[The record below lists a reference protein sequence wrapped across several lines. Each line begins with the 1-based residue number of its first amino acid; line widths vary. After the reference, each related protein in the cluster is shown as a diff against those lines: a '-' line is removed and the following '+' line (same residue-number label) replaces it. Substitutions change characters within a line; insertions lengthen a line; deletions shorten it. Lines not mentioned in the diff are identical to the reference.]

1 MFNAQCKLQLR
12 IAHRVYAALARR
24 AAIELV
30 ANVFCTTAHP
40 PLVTSFVAA
49 SRNSPG
55 VQPTRLALNWLID
68 CQFHVTLQLI
78 HRFHIFHYLFSV

>member
-30 ANVFCTTAHP
+30 ANVFCTTAYPYP
-40 PLVTSFVAA
+40 PLITSFVAA
-49 SRNSPG
+49 SIN
-55 VQPTRLALNWLID
+55 N
-68 CQFHVTLQLI
+68 
-78 HRFHIFHYLFSV
+78 